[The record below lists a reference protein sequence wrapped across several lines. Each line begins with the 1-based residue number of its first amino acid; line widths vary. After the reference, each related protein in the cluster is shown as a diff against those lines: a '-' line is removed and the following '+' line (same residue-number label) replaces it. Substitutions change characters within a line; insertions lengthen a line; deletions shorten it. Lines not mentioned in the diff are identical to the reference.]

1 MKWRSSCVVCCC
13 LPAHRAR
20 AVFATAV
27 RGGAFAACLTC
38 KARRRLVYRTVK
50 HKAHALERDGHC
62 SNQLAFVSH
71 ALNRRSHKAAYLSV
85 FTYLLRSNSEITR
98 KNKWRQCW
106 AKTSKCT
113 WGKISG
119 LLRFCFQE
127 ATKTSPLSS
136 DSDLSFDNWYLLC
149 GKMCSFTCYL
159 FIKYAF
165 LFNLSSTL
173 ETQCG
178 GNHQ

>member
-1 MKWRSSCVVCCC
+1 MVCCC

-62 SNQLAFVSH
+62 SNQLTFVSH

-98 KNKWRQCW
+98 KISDVVVVC
-106 AKTSKCT
+106 KTSKCT
-113 WGKISG
+113 RGKISG

-127 ATKTSPLSS
+127 GAKTSPLSS
-136 DSDLSFDNWYLLC
+136 GSD
-149 GKMCSFTCYL
+149 
-159 FIKYAF
+159 
-165 LFNLSSTL
+165 
-173 ETQCG
+173 
-178 GNHQ
+178 